1 METQARPVQHTHTR
15 TVAVATAVAT
25 AVTKAS
31 TATATATNGN
41 IHSTVGIS
49 ERNFDCTIA
58 ITAAAC

>member
-31 TATATATNGN
+31 TATATNGN